1 MPKIMGKIMPIMM
14 TPENMEKMVKMPEK
28 MLPKMLE
35 NENIRKIMPEMM
47 NKVMPQC
54 SEIMLPIVEKEKRI
68 AFVSK
73 IIKQGYAGM
82 SAKEKEDF
90 LAKVIEKTKI

>member
-1 MPKIMGKIMPIMM
+1 MM
-14 TPENMEKMVKMPEK
+14 TPENMEKMAKMPEK

-35 NENIRKIMPEMM
+35 DKNIRKIMPEMM

-54 SEIMLPIVEKEKRI
+54 SEIMLQIVEKEKRI
-68 AFVSK
+68 DFVSK

-82 SAKEKEDF
+82 SAKEKKDF
-90 LAKVIEKTKI
+90 LAKVIEKEKI

>member
-1 MPKIMGKIMPIMM
+1 
-14 TPENMEKMVKMPEK
+14 MEKMVKMPEK

-35 NENIRKIMPEMM
+35 DENIRKIMPEMM
-47 NKVMPQC
+47 NKVMPKC

-68 AFVSK
+68 DFVLK
-73 IIKQGYAGM
+73 IIRQGYAGM

-90 LAKVIEKTKI
+90 LAKVIKKAKL